1 MNKASLWLVLATG
14 FVASPSLLAAAVAGN
29 EPVALQRSLQWLEP
43 GSSKSSLLERTK
55 IQAPSK
61 QAPDAAAMGSRL
73 ILTSGEHGR
82 VLQYREEIAG
92 IEVFGARL
100 SVLRDAALQPRAVSA
115 SLAAKD
121 SAAALPAFALAA
133 PQALGLAL
141 ENLDIDAAVGAAA
154 AKHGDG
160 NYLRVPL
167 AAGKTF
173 SPAKPAR
180 IKPVW
185 YPTGDGLVAAYY
197 AEILGKER
205 GAQRPRAEAL
215 VIAADDG
222 RVLRRNSQIH
232 DLEPFRYRVFAA
244 TDGHP
249 YVDPY
254 GFTNP
259 HPSGNADGY
268 KPAVLAPMNLLS
280 VVKGPISRN
289 DPWLAD
295 DATETRGNNVDA
307 FFNAEVL
314 MEGECWGEGWGPA
327 YSAAEGDFRAPLT
340 GPRTF
345 DYAYNAAT
353 SRNDFTQCLDE
364 PVATVPHDDP
374 ALNAKIVQGFYV
386 ANWLHDRFYD
396 AGYDEASGNAQTDN
410 YGRGGLANDALI
422 VHAGYYSTFTYAPA
436 DGESGSLTLG
446 MNTSSVSRR
455 DTSAL
460 DLGVVAHE
468 WGHTMFGRLTT
479 SGYDGQPG
487 AINEGTAD
495 FIGLI
500 LTVREQDR
508 YAQAGRPAFGG
519 AYAVGAYMNLDYD
532 FRGDNLPPVGTPA
545 NPDNSYYHGIRRY
558 PYTIDKQRNPLTFR
572 HISLDHPVP
581 ADSQPFDWKGRSK
594 VNAEI
599 HTAGEIWTTALWVC
613 ARNVLAAAPSS
624 QFDATHQRFLGWL
637 VDGLKLFPVDATYT
651 EARNAVLA
659 AIRADSEADYRRCR
673 SGFADRGLGA
683 GAVSPARDSRALR
696 GVRESFRDFDHA
708 LDVISLRLVE
718 TSGDGDGILD
728 RNESGELKVTL
739 RNTGFEPLD
748 SITVAVPPIPGFYD
762 LPDRIYVDN
771 LALAAEETREISFAF
786 RVRSNRAL
794 PTLPV
799 QVLAWDTRH
808 PAAFTAT
815 SQAFDVN
822 IDLRRDSTVDSMA
835 HASTFGADWSHQFG
849 EGMGCTIGVCLY
861 AEGDAQAELY
871 DWKRQR
877 HNGAWAY
884 VLSEAILDFD
894 VAIATQP
901 FTVGTTAPLEL
912 LLRHDYDLER
922 APRVVAGRVEIKL
935 DDGEWEIAT
944 PYLSSGAASFSGL
957 SNGWRNDTL
966 RFLPSLANRRVQ
978 LRLRASAAPV
988 YGGNPVYWAVSRVE
1002 VRGAT
1007 TAPFSRAVGE

>member
-1 MNKASLWLVLATG
+1 MNNATLWLLLATG
-14 FVASPSLLAAAVAGN
+14 FVASPSFAADGT
-29 EPVALQRSLQWLEP
+29 EPAALQRSLQWLEP
-43 GSSKSSLLERTK
+43 GSTEPSLLDRTK
-55 IQAPSK
+55 PQALHK
-61 QAPDAAAMGSRL
+61 QSPDTQALGSRL
-73 ILTSGEHGR
+73 VLTSSEHSR
-82 VLQYREEIAG
+82 VVQYREEIAG

-100 SVLRDAALQPRAVSA
+100 NVLRDGALQPRAVAA
-115 SLAAKD
+115 SLATKD

-133 PQALGLAL
+133 PQALELAFRRL
-141 ENLDIDAAVGAAA
+141 QIDAAVGTASR
-154 AKHGDG
+154 KNGDG
-160 NYLRVPL
+160 SYLRVPL
-167 AAGKTF
+167 SAGENF

-185 YPTGDGLVAAYY
+185 YPTDAGLVAAYY

-244 TDGHP
+244 ADGHP

-254 GFTNP
+254 GYSNP
-259 HPSGNADGY
+259 HPTGVADGY

-280 VVKGPISRN
+280 AVKGPISRN

-327 YSAAEGDFRAPLT
+327 YSATDGDFRAPLT

-345 DYAYNAAT
+345 DYTYNPDT

-364 PVATVPHDDP
+364 PTATVPHDDP
-374 ALNAKIVQGFYV
+374 VLNAKIVQAFYV
-386 ANWLHDRFYD
+386 TNWLHDRFYD
-396 AGYDEASGNAQTDN
+396 AGYDEASGNAQADN
-410 YGRGGLANDALI
+410 YGRGGLAGDPLI
-422 VHAGYYSTFTYAPA
+422 VHAGYYSTFTFAPT
-436 DGESGSLTLG
+436 DGESGALTLG
-446 MNTSSVSRR
+446 MNTSSLSRR

-500 LTVREQDR
+500 LSVREQGR
-508 YAQAGRPAFGG
+508 YAEPGRPAFSG
-519 AYAVGAYMNLDYD
+519 AYAVGSYMNLDYD
-532 FRGDNLPPVGTPA
+532 FRGDTLPPVGTPDR
-545 NPDNSYYHGIRRY
+545 PDNSYYHGIRRY

-572 HISLDHPVP
+572 HISLDNPVP
-581 ADSQPFDWKGRSK
+581 ADSRPFDWKGRSK

-599 HTAGEIWTTALWVC
+599 HTAGEIWTTALWTC

-673 SGFADRGLGA
+673 SGFADRGMGA

-708 LDVISLRLVE
+708 LDVIGLRLVE
-718 TSGDGDGILD
+718 TAGDGDGILD
-728 RNESGELKVTL
+728 RNESGELRVTL
-739 RNTGFEPLD
+739 RNTGFEPLTAV
-748 SITVAVPPIPGFYD
+748 TVAVPPIPGFYD
-762 LPDRIYVDN
+762 LPDRIYLDN
-771 LALAAEETREISFAF
+771 LALAVEETREIAFPF
-786 RVRSNRAL
+786 RVRSSRAL
-794 PTLPV
+794 LSLPV

-808 PAAFTAT
+808 PAAVAAT
-815 SQAFDVN
+815 SHSFDVN
-822 IDLRRDSTVDSMA
+822 IDLPRDRYVDNAA
-835 HASTFGADWSHQFG
+835 HAATFGVDWIHEFADGFG
-849 EGMGCTIGVCLY
+849 CAIGVCLY
-861 AEGDAQAELY
+861 AEGAQQAELF

-877 HNGAWAY
+877 HNGVWSY
-884 VLSEAILDFD
+884 VFSEAVLNFD
-894 VAIATQP
+894 ASIATQP
-901 FTVGTTAPLEL
+901 FTVAASTPLEL

-922 APRVVAGRVEIKL
+922 APRVAAGQIEIKL
-935 DDGEWEIAT
+935 DDGEWENAAAYLGSGTAT
-944 PYLSSGAASFSGL
+944 FTGL
-957 SNGWRNDTL
+957 SNGWRDDTL

-978 LRLRASAAPV
+978 LRLRATAAPV
-988 YGGNPVYWAVSRVE
+988 YGGNPVYWAVARVE
-1002 VRGAT
+1002 VRGAA

>member
-1 MNKASLWLVLATG
+1 MNNAPLWLLLATG
-14 FVASPSLLAAAVAGN
+14 FVASPCFATTAGGA
-29 EPVALQRSLQWLEP
+29 EPVALQRSLEWLQP
-43 GSSKSSLLERTK
+43 GNGKSALLERTRP
-55 IQAPSK
+55 QPLLK
-61 QAPDAAAMGSRL
+61 QSPASAALASRL
-73 ILTSGEHGR
+73 VLSSSEYSR

-100 SVLRDAALQPRAVSA
+100 SVLRDEALEPRAVAA

-133 PQALGLAL
+133 PQALERALQHLA
-141 ENLDIDAAVGAAA
+141 IDAGVAAA
-154 AKHGDG
+154 ATKRGDG
-160 NYLRVPL
+160 SYLRVPL
-167 AAGKTF
+167 NAGTQF
-173 SPAKPAR
+173 APARPAR

-185 YPTGDGLVAAYY
+185 YPTEQGLVAAYY

-205 GAQRPRAEAL
+205 GSQRPRAEAL

-244 TDGHP
+244 ADGHP

-259 HPSGNADGY
+259 HPSGSADGY

-280 VVKGPISRN
+280 LVKGPISRN

-295 DATETRGNNVDA
+295 DASETRGNNVDA

-314 MEGECWGEGWGPA
+314 VDGECVGEGFGPGF
-327 YSAAEGDFRAPLT
+327 SAAEGDFRAPLT

-345 DYAYNAAT
+345 DYAYNADTA
-353 SRNDFTQCLDE
+353 RNDFTQCLDE
-364 PVATVPHDDP
+364 PTATIPHDDA

-396 AGYDEASGNAQTDN
+396 AGYDEASGNAQQDN
-410 YGRGGLANDALI
+410 YGRGGIAGDPLI

-446 MNTSSVSRR
+446 MNTSSRSRR

-532 FRGDNLPPVGTPA
+532 FRGDNLPPVGMPG

-558 PYTIDKQRNPLTFR
+558 PYTADRQRNPLTFR

-599 HTAGEIWTTALWVC
+599 HTAGEIWTTALWAC
-613 ARNVLAAAPSS
+613 ARNVLAATPSS
-624 QFDATHQRFLGWL
+624 QFEATHQKFLGWL
-637 VDGLKLFPVDATYT
+637 VAGLKLFPVDATYT

-673 SGFADRGLGA
+673 SGFADRGMGA

-708 LDVISLRLVE
+708 LDIIRLRLVE
-718 TSGDGDGILD
+718 TAGDGDGLLD
-728 RNESGELKVTL
+728 RNESGELRVTL

-748 SITVAVPPIPGFYD
+748 AVTVAVPPIPGFYD
-762 LPDRIYVDN
+762 LPDRVYLDN
-771 LALAAEETREISFAF
+771 LALGVEETREIAFAF
-786 RVRSNRAL
+786 RVRSGRGL
-794 PTLPV
+794 LSLPV

-808 PAAFTAT
+808 PAAIAAT

-822 IDLRRDSTVDSMA
+822 IDLRRDSTVDSAA
-835 HASTFGADWSHQFG
+835 HPATFGADWSHQFG
-849 EGMGCTIGVCLY
+849 DGIGCTIGVCLY

-894 VAIATQP
+894 VAMATQP
-901 FTVGTTAPLEL
+901 FNVGAAAPLEL

-922 APRVVAGRVEIKL
+922 APRVVAGEVEIRL

-944 PYLSSGAASFSGL
+944 PYLSSGSASFSGL

-966 RFLPSLANRRVQ
+966 RFLPSLAGRRVQ

-988 YGGNPVYWAVSRVE
+988 YGGNPVYWAVSRIE
-1002 VRGAT
+1002 IRGAA
-1007 TAPFSRAVGE
+1007 TAPFSRAVGD